1 MITLSDIF
9 EVSAAL
15 EDGSLDVSLRALLG
29 FRAWHMVVEH
39 EAELGTDA
47 LIYVVQ
53 AGDKAD
59 TINAALG
66 FAITGDDAEPPSFVS
81 IEDHGGHWF
90 ELAYARDDAAHQR
103 IFIEVHPDTNQDLL
117 TMCFANM

>member
-9 EVSAAL
+9 EVSALL
-15 EDGSLDVSLRALLG
+15 EDFGLSVDLRALIG

-59 TINAALG
+59 TINATLG
-66 FAITGDDAEPPSFVS
+66 FAITGPCAETPSFLSV
-81 IEDHGGHWF
+81 EDHGQWL
-90 ELAYARDDAAHQR
+90 ELTYAEEDAPHTR
-103 IFIEVHPDTNQDLL
+103 IFIENSPDTDHDLL
-117 TMCFANM
+117 SLCFNNI

>member
-1 MITLSDIF
+1 MITLSDTL

-15 EDGSLDVSLRALLG
+15 EDYGLDVSLRALIG

-53 AGDKAD
+53 AGDGPE
-59 TINAALG
+59 TINTTLG
-66 FAITGDDAEPPSFVS
+66 FAITGSDAETPSFLSV
-81 IEDHGGHWF
+81 EDHGQWL
-90 ELAYARDDAAHQR
+90 ELTYAKDDAPHIR
-103 IFIEVHPDTNQDLL
+103 IFIEVHADTDNDLL
-117 TMCFANM
+117 TLCFANM